1 MSKIRVLGET
11 RGPKHE
17 VEKVVHDHL
26 YAKLAEIER
35 NISELES
42 TDAQLTARYHMKW
55 EDFKTRFEKG
65 KFGEDADVDFIEWE
79 SAVELLKQL
88 RRERDMLKD
97 ALE

>member
-42 TDAQLTARYHMKW
+42 TDAQLTARYRMKW
-55 EDFKTRFEKG
+55 GDFKTRFEKH

>member
-1 MSKIRVLGET
+1 M
-11 RGPKHE
+11 
-17 VEKVVHDHL
+17 HDHL

-55 EDFKTRFEKG
+55 EDFKTGFEKG
-65 KFGEDADVDFIEWE
+65 KFSEDADVDFIEWE
-79 SAVELLKQL
+79 SVVELLKQL